1 MSLLDVRPREDILR
15 PAAEFIGGPKRLGA
29 VTALASFPL
38 LYLMSRRVA
47 RNNMAS
53 YPERRAA
60 VVSGILSPLLGYGSY
75 WLTKNSLDGRPLKD
89 NKAFGDLLL
98 GKPGSRQWGAKPED
112 LASIT
117 ASDWSDPFN
126 DPVSKGL
133 LMQGVDELPAT
144 PMQKQFLNT
153 GIQFAPGNSRTTL
166 WGLGDGFGQAVDTY
180 TNSTVAHLAR
190 AVEGALIGG
199 AFGSLLGLSPTGKK
213 WAAGIGAVADSL
225 KGSEFYNALGD
236 LG

>member
-1 MSLLDVRPREDILR
+1 MGFLDIRPKEDILR
-15 PAAEFIGGPKRLGA
+15 PTLEFIGGPKRMGA
-29 VTALASFPL
+29 ATALTAFPL
-38 LYLMSRRVA
+38 IYLLSRRVA
-47 RNNMAS
+47 RKNMAS

-60 VVSGILSPLLGYGSY
+60 IVSGILSPLLGYGSY

-89 NKAFGDLLL
+89 RKSFGDLLL
-98 GKPGSRQWGAKPED
+98 GKPGSKQWGAAPED
-112 LASIT
+112 MANLT
-117 ASDWSDPFN
+117 ASDWSDPFG

-144 PMQKQFLNT
+144 TLQKNFLNT
-153 GIQFAPGNSRTTL
+153 GIQLAPGNRSTTL

-180 TNSTVAHLAR
+180 TNSTLGHLTR

-199 AFGSLLGLSPTGKK
+199 AFGSLLGLSPTGRK
-213 WAAGIGAVADSL
+213 WATGIGAVADSL
-225 KGSEFYNALGD
+225 KGSEFYQALGD